1 MARTSPLHW
10 VGVTFLFIAAILLLV
25 TTISAPVIGDIAILK
40 VMLTNKT
47 DIRNSSVTFG
57 TFGHCV
63 LDVPPIQTD
72 QDLCFPKHI
81 GYKPADIMSAVDGTP
96 FSKAA
101 SDTVDG
107 LTNAMILH
115 PIACAVAFIAFAL
128 SCGAGVVGSLL
139 GALVA
144 LLAWVLT
151 LVVMAIDF
159 SLFGVVKNH
168 VNDHHVSH
176 AYYSTGM
183 WTILVAMVLLFLGMF
198 IVLFTCFSA
207 RKAKKSGV
215 HGHKT
220 SHDTGMYN
228 DGADYTTTTTRRTR
242 KKRFGFI

>member
-10 VGVTFLFIAAILLLV
+10 VGVIFLFIAAILLLV

-47 DIRNSSVTFG
+47 DIRHSSVTFG

-63 LDVPPIQTD
+63 LDVAPIQTD
-72 QDLCFPKHI
+72 QDYCYPKVI
-81 GYKPADIMSAVDGTP
+81 GYKPADIISAIDGTE

-101 SDTVDG
+101 SDSVDS

-115 PIACAVAFIAFAL
+115 PIACAIAFIAFAF

-144 LLAWVLT
+144 ALAWVLT

-159 SLFGVVKNH
+159 SLFGVIKNH
-168 VNDHHVSH
+168 VNGHHVSH

-183 WTILVAMVLLFLGMF
+183 WTCLVAMVLLFLGMF

-207 RKAKKSGV
+207 RKAKKSNSYR
-215 HGHKT
+215 HKT
-220 SHDTGMYN
+220 SNDSAMYD
-228 DGADYTTTTTRRTR
+228 DGATYQTTTTRRTR
-242 KKRFGFI
+242 KKRFGFL